1 MEKFKNI
8 LVTGGAGFIG
18 GALIRKIIS
27 LYDCNILNIDKFG
40 YASDLSGINLIESA
54 EKLHRHLRLDLINK
68 NELEN
73 VFEKFKPNLVIHLAA
88 ESHVD
93 RSINNP
99 YSFIESNI
107 IGTFNLIETSCKY
120 WESLDSK
127 NKSIFKF
134 HHVSTDEVYGT
145 LPKNSFFNENSR
157 YSPRSPYS
165 ASKAASDH
173 IVMSWYHTYGL
184 PVVITNCS
192 NNYGPYQFPEKLI
205 PLTILKALS
214 GEEIPIY
221 GDGSNQRDWLFVE
234 DHIDAI
240 LKSINSSKTGLT
252 YCIGGNSVKTNLQTV
267 ESICTILDNLKPS
280 QKPYKELISFVK
292 DRPGHDKR
300 YAIDTSKI
308 KSELNWEPN
317 YSFENGLEI
326 TINWYLKN
334 LDWCRNM
341 IKNSGYKGDRLGLKG

>member
-27 LYDCNILNIDKFG
+27 LYNCNILNIDKFG
-40 YASDLSGINLIESA
+40 YASDLSGINLIKSA
-54 EKLHRHLRLDLINK
+54 EKLHRHLKLDLINK

-99 YSFIESNI
+99 SSFIESNI

-145 LPKNSFFNENSR
+145 LPKTLFLMR
-157 YSPRSPYS
+157 IQ
-165 ASKAASDH
+165 DIHQGVH
-173 IVMSWYHTYGL
+173 IL
-184 PVVITNCS
+184 PAKLQVI
-192 NNYGPYQFPEKLI
+192 
-205 PLTILKALS
+205 IL
-214 GEEIPIY
+214 
-221 GDGSNQRDWLFVE
+221 
-234 DHIDAI
+234 
-240 LKSINSSKTGLT
+240 
-252 YCIGGNSVKTNLQTV
+252 
-267 ESICTILDNLKPS
+267 
-280 QKPYKELISFVK
+280 
-292 DRPGHDKR
+292 
-300 YAIDTSKI
+300 
-308 KSELNWEPN
+308 
-317 YSFENGLEI
+317 
-326 TINWYLKN
+326 
-334 LDWCRNM
+334 
-341 IKNSGYKGDRLGLKG
+341 